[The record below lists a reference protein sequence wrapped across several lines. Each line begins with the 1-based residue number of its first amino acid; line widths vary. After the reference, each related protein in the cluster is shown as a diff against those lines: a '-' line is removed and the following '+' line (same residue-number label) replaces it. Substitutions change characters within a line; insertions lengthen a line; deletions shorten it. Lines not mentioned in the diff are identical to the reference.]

1 MDHALQIILLSRGD
15 SSYATLLKD
24 EALLYQKKSELEVSF
39 LLIHEL
45 AELPTILE
53 DSPQKGLLVEGLDWN
68 KRALLQLKPE
78 YPNLSLVLVCI
89 KPLCY
94 EVTAYNELLKPQGI
108 WHVEDL
114 KPNCFSLFLAQT
126 LERPPRFSP
135 KIASLF
141 QSAHLAV
148 DDFDKKLLACL
159 DQGIHN
165 KNLPKHFSG
174 SMSTIERS
182 KRKLKVL
189 FDVEELTDC
198 ALVNKAREQ
207 GFLR

>member
-1 MDHALQIILLSRGD
+1 MGHALQIVLLSRGD
-15 SSYATLLKD
+15 SSYATLLEDK
-24 EALLYQKKSELEVSF
+24 ALLYQKKSGLEVAF

-45 AELPTILE
+45 AELPTILD
-53 DSPQKGLLVEGLDWN
+53 DSPQRVLLVEGLDWD
-68 KRALLQLKPE
+68 KRTLLQLKPE

-89 KPLCY
+89 KSLCF
-94 EVTAYNELLKPQGI
+94 EMATFNELLKPQGI

-126 LERPPRFSP
+126 LEHPPCFSP
-135 KIASLF
+135 KVASLF
-141 QSAHLAV
+141 QNTHLAV
-148 DDFDKKLLACL
+148 NDFDKKLLACL

-165 KNLPKHFSG
+165 KDLPKHLSG